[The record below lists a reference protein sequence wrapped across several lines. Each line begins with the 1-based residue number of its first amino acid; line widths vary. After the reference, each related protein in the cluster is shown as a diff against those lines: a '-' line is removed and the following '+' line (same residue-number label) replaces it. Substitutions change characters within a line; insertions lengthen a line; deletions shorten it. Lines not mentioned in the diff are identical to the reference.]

1 MDGGTLKQVVADW
14 LEGDPLPTFVRRELA
29 APDLT
34 QLTSVLAI
42 VGPRRAGKT
51 YFMYQLAHDL
61 MEVSGYAR
69 EDILFVDFED
79 YRLLGLVPSDVSELL
94 ASFEQL
100 AGRRPRY
107 LFLDEV
113 HQLPEWSRVLRTLH
127 NQRRYRIVVSG
138 SNSKLLARETATEL
152 RGRYLDALMLPF
164 SFREKLAAAGL
175 RVSPRTFYTSRK
187 GTLLAAFD
195 DYLASG
201 GFPEVV
207 RLQTVPERRRL
218 LQSYFNTVFYRD
230 ILERY
235 NIRAKHVLDAM
246 MSHCLGTY
254 GELFSVSRFEKHLK
268 GSGLP
273 GSKRTIAN
281 YLRYLQDAFF
291 VIVNEKFSSSPRKR
305 IMNPKKLYLLD
316 TGFSG
321 LSAGLSQNR
330 GKLLENA
337 VATELVRRQQTSYY
351 YHGRHECDFV
361 IVRRRQPVAAIQV
374 CWELTPRNRDRELAG
389 LLEAM
394 SRLGIRDGIILTH
407 HEETMLTYS
416 DRTVAVRPVCQWL
429 LDGATP
435 TPEATTA

>member
-1 MDGGTLKQVVADW
+1 MDVGALKQVIAEW
-14 LEGDPLPTFVRRELA
+14 LDGDPLPELVRRELA
-29 APDLT
+29 APNLN

-51 YFMYQLAHDL
+51 YYMYQLARDL
-61 MEVSGYAR
+61 IEARGCER

-79 YRLLGLVPSDVSELL
+79 YRLLGFGPSDMSELL

-100 AGRRPRY
+100 AGRRPRF
-107 LFLDEV
+107 LFFDEV
-113 HQLPEWSRVLRTLH
+113 HRLPEWSRVLRTLH
-127 NQRRYRIVVSG
+127 NQRRHRIVVSG
-138 SNSKLLARETATEL
+138 GNSELLARETATEL
-152 RGRYLDALMLPF
+152 RGRYVDTLMLPF
-164 SFREKLAAAGL
+164 SFREKLEATGV

-187 GTLLAAFD
+187 GVLLAAFD

-207 RLQTVPERRRL
+207 QLQTGPERRRL

-254 GELFSVSRFEKHLK
+254 GDLFSVSRFEKHLK

-281 YLRYLQDAFF
+281 YLRYLQDASF

-321 LSAGLSQNR
+321 LSAELSENR
-330 GKLLENA
+330 GKLLENV
-337 VATELVRRQQTSYY
+337 VATELLRREQTAYY
-351 YHGRHECDFV
+351 YRGRRECDFV
-361 IVRRRQPVAAIQV
+361 IVKRRRPVAAVQV
-374 CWELTPRNRDRELAG
+374 CWELTSRNRDRELAG
-389 LLEAM
+389 LVEAM
-394 SRLGIRDGIILTH
+394 NELGIRNGVILTH
-407 HEETMLTYS
+407 HEETTLTYS
-416 DRTVAVRPVCQWL
+416 NGTVAVRPVCQWL
-429 LDGATP
+429 LDR
-435 TPEATTA
+435 